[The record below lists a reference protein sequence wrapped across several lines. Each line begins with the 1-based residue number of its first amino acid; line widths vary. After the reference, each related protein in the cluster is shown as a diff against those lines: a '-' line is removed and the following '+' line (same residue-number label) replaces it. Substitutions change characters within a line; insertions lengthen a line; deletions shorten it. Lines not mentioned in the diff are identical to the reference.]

1 MRNHQWPDR
10 VLLQSCLTSRNSC
23 LSVSAA
29 LWLHHWTDFLLFSFS
44 LLHVKEELNQLYPF
58 GTCHPSHVG
67 TFRKPGWNVLPS
79 SHPINLLDSCYSLGF
94 PSTWSKTG
102 KTFPLRLFSAAL
114 AEVELRP
121 CPFIPTQSWQRVDS
135 PVLWS
140 HNSHF
145 PRKQGWKWDLWTAGH
160 KPHAANPTGSWHRQ
174 QEVGK
179 AAFRSTSSSLMLI
192 LPLLLPRSKYLLR
205 GDTLSSRDFPA

>member
-135 PVLWS
+135 PVYYPITLIS
-140 HNSHF
+140 LGSKAENGICGLLDTN
-145 PRKQGWKWDLWTAGH
+145 PMQQTPQAAGTD
-160 KPHAANPTGSWHRQ
+160 NR
-174 QEVGK
+174 
-179 AAFRSTSSSLMLI
+179 R
-192 LPLLLPRSKYLLR
+192 
-205 GDTLSSRDFPA
+205 